1 MSKKGISR
9 STRHFG
15 SIRYIKDRI
24 RRNNPMKSFLEEY
37 GIVIVVAIVILA
49 LIAVA
54 VFFKTTGASSIN
66 GMLNRF
72 MQAGGNTFNE
82 NA

>member
-1 MSKKGISR
+1 
-9 STRHFG
+9 
-15 SIRYIKDRI
+15 
-24 RRNNPMKSFLEEY
+24 MKSCLEEY

-54 VFFKTTGASSIN
+54 VFFKTTGADSIN
-66 GMLNRF
+66 GMLQRF
-72 MQAGGNTFNE
+72 MNAGGNTFNE